1 MTLHAVGDQIGGRYE
16 VTGFLG
22 EGGMQEVYAARDLV
36 LERAVALKVPKNNAA
51 ERRFKR
57 SATLSA
63 KVSHPNAAK
72 TLDYIDGD
80 ARPYLVEELI
90 EGQDLYRLRERLP
103 IMDPYLVAHVL
114 HHVARGVAASH
125 HVSVVH
131 RDLKPSN
138 IMLSAG
144 LAFDVIK
151 VTDFGIAKMA
161 EEELAVAAEGGEE
174 SITGSQTMMGALP
187 YLSPEMIKTPRSTGT
202 AADVWAIGA
211 ICYELMTG
219 TKPFGTGLLAVPKIL
234 AGTYAPLPTSLR
246 KPQLNGLLSDVF
258 ALIERC
264 LVVDP
269 AARVS
274 ADDLVQGCGKLCY
287 PPSGRREGVV
297 SGMPYGSWGFIDAD
311 GGSVF
316 FHTDSVYGPSVS
328 TGDRVCFAD
337 FPGDPQ
343 PRAHPVVKL
352 T

>member
-1 MTLHAVGDQIGGRYE
+1 MTLHSAGDVVGGRYD
-16 VTGFLG
+16 VVNFLG
-22 EGGMQEVYAARDLV
+22 QGGMQEVYTAHDRV
-36 LERAVALKVPKNNAA
+36 LDRIVAVKAPKNSAA

-72 TLDYIDGD
+72 TLDYIEGA
-80 ARPYLVEELI
+80 ARPYLIEELI
-90 EGQDLYRLRERLP
+90 EGQDLYRVRERLP
-103 IMDPYLVAHVL
+103 TMDPYLVAHIL
-114 HHVARGVAASH
+114 HHVTRGVSASH
-125 HVSVVH
+125 HVNVVH

-138 IMLSAG
+138 IMVAPG

-187 YLSPEMIKTPRSTGT
+187 YMSPEMIRTPRSTGT
-202 AADVWAIGA
+202 PADIWAIGA
-211 ICYELMTG
+211 ICYELVTG

-234 AGTYAPLPTSLR
+234 QGAFDPLPRSLR
-246 KPQLNGLLSDVF
+246 KAQFDGLLTEVF
-258 ALIERC
+258 DLIQRC
-264 LVVDP
+264 MVVDP
-269 AARVS
+269 DARIT
-274 ADDLVQGCGKLCY
+274 ADDLVQECGRLCY

-297 SGMPYGSWGFIDAD
+297 TGMPYGSWGFIDA
-311 GGSVF
+311 GAGSVF
-316 FHTDSVYGPSVS
+316 FHVDSVYGTRVAV
-328 TGDRVCFAD
+328 GDSVCFAD

-352 T
+352 A